1 MRRFVVFGIILLWGT
16 CVWAQEQPLTDTIVL
31 EEVSAYGD
39 YVKYQTGAKIEE
51 ITPKQMAIAQ
61 EGGLEQILMRY
72 TPIYVKTNAGGLS
85 TIHIRGTSADHTSI
99 MFGGINVNSLT
110 LGHSNL
116 SNITTFLFD
125 RLELQYGSS
134 AALNGSGAVGGAI
147 YLGQRNYWTNGLRT
161 DLKYTYGSFGERMY
175 GAKVYAGNGKW
186 ESVTKVLKY
195 STDNDFTF
203 QNPYHSEQISN
214 PGTVTDTQQGA
225 AINNKGFIQEFN
237 YLFGNNEYFKSMFW
251 YEDSWHQVQPNM
263 QQNYTYTSTEEL
275 SNNNFRFWAEYKNEN
290 NKLKYDL
297 GAGFVHDKQVYDA
310 DESQKIQTDR
320 VVTDFS
326 MKYPLTPKME
336 VKSGVKFKHIVPT
349 VYSYSDS
356 VIDYEQ
362 HLDIYLAWYY
372 KPNPRLKA
380 TLNLRQ
386 QFVTDYEVPFT
397 PAAGLEYQ
405 VINSARSQL
414 KAFVT
419 ASRSYRVPTF
429 NDRFWGTQGD
439 PDLAPEDGFSVETGF
454 EHRWTADYYSS
465 KLRANLFY
473 MDIKDWIEWRN
484 TGVWVPYNLDRVIT
498 KGLEVMYNSHVDL
511 GKIGADFTAN
521 YTYNP
526 AVKKEDDRP
535 TQQLIYVPKN
545 MVNGSCMLS
554 YHDFTLYID
563 GSYTGE
569 RYYEY
574 AVDEDAL
581 DDRGYLDAYTLVNC
595 GLKYQ
600 FDVKKQEFNCS
611 FAANNIFDVD
621 YQNQHYYAMPGI
633 NFRLSISAQINGI
646 KNNK

>member
-1 MRRFVVFGIILLWGT
+1 MRRFVVFGIILFWGA
-16 CVWAQEQPLTDTIVL
+16 CAWAQEQSFADTVVL

-61 EGGLEQILMRY
+61 EGGLEQLLMRY

-125 RLELQYGSS
+125 RLEIQYGSS
-134 AALNGSGAVGGAI
+134 AALNGSGAIGGAV
-147 YLGQRNYWTNGLRT
+147 YLGQHNYWTNGLRS
-161 DLKYTYGSFGERMY
+161 DLKYTVGSFGERMY

-195 STDNDFTF
+195 TTDNDFTF

-214 PGTVTDTQQGA
+214 PGTVTDTQHGA
-225 AINNKGFIQEFN
+225 AIDNKGFIQEFN
-237 YLFGNNEYFKSMFW
+237 YLFGSNEYLKTMFW

-275 SNNNFRFWAEYKNEN
+275 SNKNFRFWAEYKNEN

-320 VVTDFS
+320 LITDFS
-326 MKYPLTPKME
+326 LKYPLTPKME

-372 KPNPRLKA
+372 KPSPRLKA
-380 TLNLRQ
+380 TVNLRQ
-386 QFVTDYEVPFT
+386 QFVSDYEVPFT

-405 VINSARSQL
+405 LVNSGRSQL
-414 KAFVT
+414 KTFVT

-439 PDLAPEDGFSVETGF
+439 PDLNPEDGFSVETGF
-454 EHRWTADYYSS
+454 EHRWTGDVYSS

-484 TGVWVPYNLDRVIT
+484 TGVWVPYNLDCVIT
-498 KGLEVMYNSHVDL
+498 KGLEVMYNSHADI
-511 GKIGADFTAN
+511 GKIGADFSAN

-545 MVNGSCMLS
+545 MINGSCMLS
-554 YHDFTLYID
+554 YHDFTFYLD
-563 GSYTGE
+563 GSFTGE
-569 RYYEY
+569 RFYEY

-581 DDRGYLDAYTLVNC
+581 DDRGYLDAYTLINC
-595 GLKYQ
+595 GLKYHFNLKQ
-600 FDVKKQEFNCS
+600 QDFDCS

-633 NFRLSISAQINGI
+633 NFRLSIAAKLNVIN
-646 KNNK
+646 NNK